1 MAYTKHSLTD
11 FETVIDAQLLGEMED
26 GIEDAHNNLD
36 GITVSLEGTRE
47 ENGRKIESYKMT
59 LPNGKIFDFELKD
72 GEKGDAGNVNINDK
86 TPLRFFA
93 GTKADYDALP
103 DKTNVFA
110 IITDDRTQIGL
121 IDTINGFLDGSIPVP
136 TAWDAWHAT
145 TADSAESAVNSVDA
159 DGNIEN
165 IAETYVRK
173 DEKKIF
179 NFIGNYS
186 NLTENGRVTLSE
198 IPTGK
203 TIDDI
208 VGIGIKTQVKF
219 DSSTFGFSYSAT
231 LQFSANKAN
240 LSGGDKCRFILS
252 AISHDSSSS
261 GGSLVNPVGMA
272 TMVVSLGNTTENK
285 ATITFE
291 KCNYTLFDADQFLSA
306 KLSDNIFKL
315 MSIVYY
321 FA

>member
-1 MAYTKHSLTD
+1 MGYASL
-11 FETVIDAQLLGEMED
+11 LLKDGDTLEAIHIAHMEK
-26 GIEDAHNNLD
+26 GIKDAHDNLD
-36 GITVSLEGTRE
+36 GIEVSLKETKE
-47 ENGRKIESYKMT
+47 ENGREIKVYEMT
-59 LPNGKIFDFELKD
+59 LPNGKTFDFELKD

-93 GTKADYDALP
+93 GTKAQYDDLP

-110 IITDDRTQIGL
+110 IITDDPTQIGL
-121 IDTINGFLDGSIPVP
+121 IDKINGFIDGSIPIP
-136 TAWDAWHAT
+136 
-145 TADSAESAVNSVDA
+145 
-159 DGNIEN
+159 NIEQN
-165 IAETYVRK
+165 YVRK

-179 NFIGNYS
+179 NFFGNYAT
-186 NLTENGRVTLSE
+186 LTENGMVTLSE

-231 LQFSANKAN
+231 LQFSATKAN

-261 GGSLVNPVGMA
+261 GSSLVNPVGMA
-272 TMVVSLGNTTENK
+272 TMVVSLGVTAGNK
-285 ATITFE
+285 VTITFE
-291 KCNYTLFDADQFLSA
+291 ECSYTLFDADQFLSA

-315 MSIVYY
+315 LSIVYY

>member
-1 MAYTKHSLTD
+1 MGYASL
-11 FETVIDAQLLGEMED
+11 LLKDGDTLEAIHIAHMEK
-26 GIEDAHNNLD
+26 GIKEAHDNLD
-36 GITVSLEGTRE
+36 GIEVSLKEKKE
-47 ENGRKIESYKMT
+47 ENGREIKVYEMT
-59 LPNGKIFDFELKD
+59 LPNGNAFTFEVEDGKD

-93 GTKADYDALP
+93 GTKAQYDDLP

-110 IITDDRTQIGL
+110 IITDDPTQIGL
-121 IDTINGFLDGSIPVP
+121 IDKINGFIDGSIPIP
-136 TAWDAWHAT
+136 
-145 TADSAESAVNSVDA
+145 
-159 DGNIEN
+159 NIEQN
-165 IAETYVRK
+165 YVRK

-179 NFIGNYS
+179 SFFGNDGI
-186 NLTENGRVTLSE
+186 LTENKTITLSE

-208 VGIGIKTQVKF
+208 VGIGIKTRVDF
-219 DSSTFGFSYSAT
+219 DSSTFGFFYSAT

-240 LSGGDKCRFILS
+240 MSSPQGMRFILS

-261 GGSLVNPVGMA
+261 GSSLVNPVGMA
-272 TMVVSLGNTTENK
+272 TMVVSLGVTAENK
-285 ATITFE
+285 VTITFDE
-291 KCNYTLFDADQFLSA
+291 CSYTLFDADQFLSA

-315 MSIVYY
+315 LSIVYY

>member
-11 FETVIDAQLLGEMED
+11 GKTLIDAQLLGEMED
-26 GIEDAHNNLD
+26 GIVDAHNNLD

-47 ENGRKIESYKMT
+47 ENGRKIEAYKMT
-59 LPNGKIFDFELKD
+59 LPNGKTFHFELKD

-93 GTKADYDALP
+93 GTKADYDELP

-110 IITDDRTQIGL
+110 IITDDPTQIGL
-121 IDTINGFLDGSIPVP
+121 IDKINGFIDGSIPIP
-136 TAWDAWHAT
+136 
-145 TADSAESAVNSVDA
+145 
-159 DGNIEN
+159 NIEQN
-165 IAETYVRK
+165 YVRK

-179 NFIGNYS
+179 NFFDANKT
-186 NLTENGRVTLSE
+186 LTENETFTLSE

-219 DSSTFGFSYSAT
+219 ASSTFGFSYSAT

-240 LSGGDKCRFILS
+240 LSHEDGCRFILS

-261 GGSLVNPVGMA
+261 GSSLVNPVGMA
-272 TMVVSLGNTTENK
+272 TMVVSLGVTTGNK

-315 MSIVYY
+315 TSIVYY

>member
-1 MAYTKHSLTD
+1 MAYTKHPLTD
-11 FETVIDAQLLGEMED
+11 GKTLINAQLLGEMED
-26 GIEDAHNNLD
+26 GIKYAHDNLD

-47 ENGRKIESYKMT
+47 ENGRKIEAYKMT
-59 LPNGKIFDFELKD
+59 LPNGKTFDFELKD

-86 TPLRFFA
+86 TELRFFA
-93 GTKADYDALP
+93 GKKAEYDALP

-110 IITDDRTQIGL
+110 IITDDPTQIGL
-121 IDTINGFLDGSIPVP
+121 IDTINGFLNGSIPVP

-145 TADSAESAVNSVDA
+145 TADRADDAEKATN
-159 DGNIEN
+159 DGNGEN
-165 IAETYVRK
+165 IAKTYVRN

-179 NFIGNYS
+179 NLFGNYKT
-186 NLTENGRVTLSE
+186 LTENETVTLSE

-208 VGIGIKTQVKF
+208 VGIGIKTQVEF
-219 DSSTFGFSYSAT
+219 DLTTFGIYYSAT

-240 LSGGDKCRFILS
+240 VSSLDGMRFILS

-261 GGSLVNPVGMA
+261 GSSLANPVGMA
-272 TMVVSLGNTTENK
+272 TMVVSLGVTEGNK

-291 KCNYTLFDADQFLSA
+291 KCSYTLLDADQFLFA

-315 MSIVYY
+315 LSICYY